1 MKIRIISIGKIKEK
15 YLLAGINEY
24 KKRLGAFTKIEIV
37 ELDDEKIPDK
47 ASIAEEQL
55 VLEKEGKKIL
65 DRIKDDEYVI
75 LLDLHGKEIDSIELS
90 KHIESKMI
98 EGKST
103 ITFVIGGS
111 LGLALEVIKRSNF
124 RLCFSKLTFT
134 HQMIRLFLLEQIY
147 RAFKIMNNQ
156 TYHK

>member
-1 MKIRIISIGKIKEK
+1 MKIKIVSVGKIKEK

-24 KKRLGAFTKIEIV
+24 KKRLQLFCKLEFI

-47 ASIAEEQL
+47 ASSAEELL
-55 VLEKEGKKIL
+55 VKEKEGKKIL
-65 DRIKDDEYVI
+65 DKIKDDEYMI
-75 LLDLHGKEIDSIELS
+75 LLDLHGKEIDSLQLS
-90 KHIESKMI
+90 KHIETKMV

-111 LGLALEVIKRSNF
+111 LGLSNDVLERSNY

-134 HQMIRLFLLEQIY
+134 HQMIKLFLLEQVY
-147 RAFKIMNNQ
+147 RSFKIMNNQ